1 MRDGLAHRARGAY
14 ATPMPASPLL
24 ALARSNPDAAREQI
38 LAALD
43 RHGGNRSHAA
53 GDLGVNRNLFARC
66 AELCG
71 ALPAMAERWPDRAKG
86 GGVQGEAHLAATL
99 RSLDRAREKKRTRKQ
114 RDLSRI

>member
-1 MRDGLAHRARGAY
+1 
-14 ATPMPASPLL
+14 MPASPLL
-24 ALARSNPDAAREQI
+24 TLARSNPDAAREQI

-43 RHGGNRSHAA
+43 RHGGNRSHASA
-53 GDLGVNRNLFARC
+53 DLGVNRNLFARC

-71 ALPAMAERWPDRAKG
+71 ALPAMAERWPDRARG